1 MERKCKIDELVS
13 ANVDYF
19 SFSPQS
25 KSWLKSQTPPSIMPR
40 AMQKLLL
47 MAKFDRKIWLLVVK
61 HRTGCALFLRDVCH
75 FALQSEGTFFY
86 LFYKGLTSA

>member
-1 MERKCKIDELVS
+1 MSSLKLNLRYQVAQKILIQQVAMERKCKIDELVS

-40 AMQKLLL
+40 AMQKPLL
-47 MAKFDRKIWLLVVK
+47 MAKFDRNG
-61 HRTGCALFLRDVCH
+61 R
-75 FALQSEGTFFY
+75 
-86 LFYKGLTSA
+86 

>member
-40 AMQKLLL
+40 VMQKPLL
-47 MAKFDRKIWLLVVK
+47 MTKFDLNGR
-61 HRTGCALFLRDVCH
+61 
-75 FALQSEGTFFY
+75 
-86 LFYKGLTSA
+86 